1 MPIPI
6 GFVSCLQSC
15 FMNSIFVAKEHT
27 NKAQLIK
34 ERQFGATLEEHQ
46 VIYVPF
52 DVLYSLTRI

>member
-1 MPIPI
+1 MFTIMFHEFHI
-6 GFVSCLQSC
+6 C
-15 FMNSIFVAKEHT
+15 FIYLYVAKEHT

-52 DVLYSLTRI
+52 DVLYSLTLI